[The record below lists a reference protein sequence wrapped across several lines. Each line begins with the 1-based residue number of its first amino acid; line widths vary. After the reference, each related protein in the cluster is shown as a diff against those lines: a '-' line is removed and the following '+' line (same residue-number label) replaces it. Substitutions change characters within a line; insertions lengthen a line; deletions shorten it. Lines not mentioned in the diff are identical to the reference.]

1 MIKTAQDSYLEGR
14 QAAMEK
20 LAESESL
27 PSISAPDFFRRR
39 VTNQVVM
46 QGPAYLANYYGAKA
60 AREAGNPNA
69 EMTWHGYSRPGV
81 YALSGLLGG
90 GLLGYGLGKAYDS
103 YSRPPDEYI
112 DYNPGVRGAT
122 VGAALAGL
130 GGYGYGL
137 RRAYQI
143 PGEM

>member
-1 MIKTAQDSYLEGR
+1 MIKAAQDSYIAGR

-20 LAESESL
+20 ISESVGYPQRFHSL
-27 PSISAPDFFRRR
+27 GTRLKNR
-39 VTNQVVM
+39 VFLQT
-46 QGPAYLANYYGAKA
+46 PAYLANAMGALA
-60 AREAGNPNA
+60 ARKSGNPNA

-81 YALSGLLGG
+81 YGASGLLGG

-103 YSRPPDEYI
+103 Y
-112 DYNPGVRGAT
+112 VRDPSKSLGYVPEGRGLAIGA
-122 VGAALAGL
+122 GLGLL